1 MILRTGGSMDQ
12 QEFGQHET
20 ALRQIATSLHRVT
33 SLIVLI
39 TFSGYGLALWLFFA
53 NYRLEGLIAATAFYI
68 FFRFFRHTSLM
79 VIRKGVA
86 KRPELQ
92 PAMEWLDVQI
102 KRDGASKVMS
112 ELDQRLFAEEKD
124 RKKTDQE

>member
-1 MILRTGGSMDQ
+1 MDQ
-12 QEFGQHET
+12 QELRQHE
-20 ALRQIATSLHRVT
+20 AELRQIATSLHRVT

-39 TFSGYGLALWLFFA
+39 TFAGYGLALWLFFS
-53 NYRLEGLIAATAFYI
+53 NYRLEGLIAAIAFYI

-79 VIRKGVA
+79 VIRNGVA

-102 KRDGASKVMS
+102 KRDGASKVMT
-112 ELDQRLFAEEKD
+112 ELDQRLFAEEKE
-124 RKKTDQE
+124 KEKPEKTGEE

>member
-1 MILRTGGSMDQ
+1 MDQ
-12 QEFGQHET
+12 QELCQHEPE
-20 ALRQIATSLHRVT
+20 LRQIATSLHRVT

-39 TFSGYGLALWLFFA
+39 TFSGYGLALWLFFS

-79 VIRKGVA
+79 VIRRGVA

-102 KRDGASKVMS
+102 KRDGASRVMS
-112 ELDQRLFAEEKD
+112 ELDQRLFAEDKGKVEEEKEEKEEKD
-124 RKKTDQE
+124 

>member
-1 MILRTGGSMDQ
+1 MDQ
-12 QEFGQHET
+12 QELRQHEPE
-20 ALRQIATSLHRVT
+20 LRQIATSLHRVT

-39 TFSGYGLALWLFFA
+39 TFSGYGLALWLFFS

-79 VIRKGVA
+79 VIRRGVA

-102 KRDGASKVMS
+102 KRDGASRVMS
-112 ELDQRLFAEEKD
+112 ELDQRLFAEDKGKVEEEKEEKEEKD
-124 RKKTDQE
+124 